1 MKEKVE
7 KEGRRLGETQVPAFG
22 GFRREQQEA
31 LGSLFPRATSQADM
45 LTCSVS
51 AQIPVQNIQK
61 FAHSGLSGERVG
73 SQGLQRRAGILPPAM
88 FNDRAD
94 IPLNAAEIYLV
105 AVGHC
110 GKDHLPREEKKI
122 FIVQSKFQGSGEVAE
137 AFVPF
142 VNVEKYGEGFQF
154 VHDNRSPLLILD
166 IISQK
171 MGKYGKVD
179 KNKKK
184 IWEWQ

>member
-1 MKEKVE
+1 MKEVFE
-7 KEGRRLGETQVPAFG
+7 KKGRRLENTQVSAFD
-22 GFRREQQEA
+22 GFRREQWA
-31 LGSLFPRATSQADM
+31 GWSSIFPQTTSQADM
-45 LTCSVS
+45 PGCSVS

-61 FAHSGLSGERVG
+61 FAYSGLSGERVG
-73 SQGLQRRAGILPPAM
+73 SQGLQRLAGILPPAM

-105 AVGHC
+105 AVCHC

-122 FIVQSKFQGSGEVAE
+122 FIVQSKLQGSGEVAE
-137 AFVPF
+137 AFVLF
-142 VNVEKYGEGFQF
+142 VNVEKYGKGFQF

-184 IWEWQ
+184 IWG